1 MFFGIELGFSVLM
14 WFYWRCKFFML
25 IMVLFC
31 CGFKFDILLLFRI
44 IVFRFGIFYIMLGI
58 VLKLIFESFRVVI
71 DFLNGVNR
79 VERFK
84 EFYWFKF

>member
-1 MFFGIELGFSVLM
+1 
-14 WFYWRCKFFML
+14 ML

-58 VLKLIFESFRVVI
+58 VLKLIFESFKVVI

-84 EFYWFKF
+84 EFY

>member
-1 MFFGIELGFSVLM
+1 
-14 WFYWRCKFFML
+14 ML

-58 VLKLIFESFRVVI
+58 VLKLIFESLRVII
-71 DFLNGVNR
+71 DFLNGVNK

-84 EFYWFKF
+84 EFY

>member
-1 MFFGIELGFSVLM
+1 
-14 WFYWRCKFFML
+14 ML

-44 IVFRFGIFYIMLGI
+44 IVVRFGIFYIMLGI

-84 EFYWFKF
+84 EFY

>member
-1 MFFGIELGFSVLM
+1 
-14 WFYWRCKFFML
+14 ML

-44 IVFRFGIFYIMLGI
+44 IVVRFGIFYIMLGI
-58 VLKLIFESFRVVI
+58 VLKLIFESFKVVI

-84 EFYWFKF
+84 EFY

>member
-1 MFFGIELGFSVLM
+1 
-14 WFYWRCKFFML
+14 ML

-84 EFYWFKF
+84 EFY